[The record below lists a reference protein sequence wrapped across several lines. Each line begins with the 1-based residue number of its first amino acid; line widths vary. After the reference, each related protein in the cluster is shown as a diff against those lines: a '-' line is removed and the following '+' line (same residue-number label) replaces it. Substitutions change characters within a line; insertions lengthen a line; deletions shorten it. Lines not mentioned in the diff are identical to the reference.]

1 MKPRVLVIIGTRPEG
16 IKLAPVVSA
25 LRERDGQVETRTALT
40 GQHSA
45 LMDQVADVFQLRPD
59 WDLEIMREGQDLYGV
74 TEKCL
79 YGLRPIVREYNP
91 DLVIVE
97 GDTASVFVAGLVSFY
112 ERTRVGHVEAGLR
125 SGDKWRPWPEE
136 IFRRLT
142 GVVSDVHFA
151 PTPAARDNL
160 LREGVSPHAIHVT
173 GNTVVDA
180 VLAISRTAHEP
191 GNPDLRA
198 ALQSGR
204 RLVLVTAHR
213 RESFGAPLRA
223 AFSAIRRVA
232 DAFEDIVVL
241 YPVHPNPNVRSAAE
255 EILADHK
262 RISLTTPLDYRDL
275 LLALQECVLVLTD
288 SGGIQEEA
296 PTFGK
301 PVLVLREL
309 TERPEAIDAG
319 ISVLVG
325 TDPDRIAG
333 IASAVLDG
341 RGWQFISALRELRR
355 EPNTAGIPLEEELAS
370 AKVLQST
377 MAQRVFPNPYGDG
390 NAGERIADIIVH
402 LLTGRERSTT
412 DWPGWQ

>member
-1 MKPRVLVIIGTRPEG
+1 
-16 IKLAPVVSA
+16 
-25 LRERDGQVETRTALT
+25 
-40 GQHSA
+40 
-45 LMDQVADVFQLRPD
+45 MDQVAEVFQLHPD

-79 YGLRPIVREYNP
+79 NGLRPIVREYNP

-160 LREGVSPHAIHVT
+160 LREGVSPQAIHVT

-198 ALQSGR
+198 ALHSGR

-223 AFSAIRRVA
+223 AFSAIRRLA

-255 EILADHK
+255 EILADHT
-262 RISLTTPLDYRDL
+262 RIILTTPLDYRDL

-309 TERPEAIDAG
+309 TERPEAVDAG
-319 ISVLVG
+319 VSVLVG

-341 RGWQFISALRELRR
+341 RGWQFLSALRDLRR
-355 EPNTAGIPLEEELAS
+355 EPSTAGIPLEEELAS

-402 LLTGRERSTT
+402 RLTGRERSTT